1 MSAQSMEFASFGV
14 SARDPVLATA
24 VHNGHDL
31 RPGLAELIAL
41 DDLTRLREE
50 DPHTGSLA
58 TRFTSSVV
66 VNRSRFEIDLN
77 RERDEALY
85 RDSADAWDLEVWR
98 RPLTQDEISQSL
110 DLYDRFY
117 ADLGAALDRLVANHG
132 GFVLYDIHSYNHRRS
147 GPDADPD
154 DPEGSPTVNL
164 GTGSLPER
172 WKPVA
177 DAFVESMRSNYF
189 DGARLDVRENVR
201 FQGRQLAAW
210 THEHYGE
217 VGCALAIELKKV
229 FMDEWTSALDVDR
242 IGRLGS
248 ALLESASPVRAAWE
262 RA

>member
-1 MSAQSMEFASFGV
+1 MRALAMEFASFEV

-31 RPGLAELIAL
+31 RPGLIELIAI
-41 DDLTRLREE
+41 DDMTRLREE
-50 DPHTGSLA
+50 DPHTGSIA
-58 TRFTSSVV
+58 ARFPNSVV

-77 RERDEALY
+77 RDRDEAVY
-85 RDSADAWDLEVWR
+85 RGPADAWDLEVWR
-98 RPLTQDEISQSL
+98 RPLTQDEIGQTL
-110 DLYDRFY
+110 DLYDGFY

-177 DAFVESMRSNYF
+177 DAFVESMQSNKL
-189 DGARLDVRENVR
+189 DGALLDVRENVR
-201 FQGRQLAAW
+201 FQGRQLPAW
-210 THEHYGE
+210 THENYGE

-229 FMDEWTSALDVDR
+229 FMDEWTAALDVDR

-248 ALLESASPVRAAWE
+248 ALLASAGPVRDAWE